1 MKSADS
7 SSCSHSFA
15 LPAWGS
21 FHCSLGPRADER
33 TPFQIGHHTNM
44 GFYQLL
50 DLHPVEKA
58 AFHRVMEHLAAT
70 VPSWLDQIAFDQEFA
85 QTSPSTPDTIL
96 FVDIGGGI
104 GHQCT
109 TIAKKYPNLI
119 GRIILEDQ
127 PQVLALSV
135 VAERIEK
142 IPYDYLTVQPIQG
155 KIAPIC

>member
-1 MKSADS
+1 
-7 SSCSHSFA
+7 
-15 LPAWGS
+15 
-21 FHCSLGPRADER
+21 
-33 TPFQIGHHTNM
+33 M

-50 DLHPVEKA
+50 DLHPVKKV

-85 QTSPSTPDTIL
+85 QTSPSTPDTVL